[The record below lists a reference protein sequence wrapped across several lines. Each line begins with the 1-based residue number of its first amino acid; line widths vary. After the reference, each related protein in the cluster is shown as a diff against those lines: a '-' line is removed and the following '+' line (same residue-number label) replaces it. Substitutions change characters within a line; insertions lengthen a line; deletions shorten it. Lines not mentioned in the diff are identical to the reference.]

1 MVSSTPSVLFVWSRI
16 DHYPRFGH
24 EQLPAP
30 TLAGRTGLTF
40 EPNPIFFGETL
51 TVTCG
56 PPPNEL
62 DFRITSSEWRL
73 DGVVINEDNQHSFS
87 RENGVERL
95 TIRNYFFTDDGLYE
109 CRLFD
114 GESVYQST
122 VEPFFLRETPRINVV
137 PLQSDLICEVGQQ
150 VSVQCSVQAPY
161 EVVFRGLQGEAVV
174 DQTIQGETT
183 ITQTDCD
190 NQGLNITCEVNDF
203 PRFRRNTTF
212 FLFTA
217 ANFICLD
224 DPEFGN
230 GFLNDVGRASC
241 EPDEVGEKNAIC
253 RESGEWE
260 DRDDNCTLQIIA
272 ELLFQSQFL
281 NETFLPEFL
290 EELSNA
296 TTTLSEPVTES
307 QNNIE
312 AIVRILDNVAT
323 FVTTS
328 EIEITQESMEDVLL
342 TTSVLTQ
349 DSAIAAWDIL
359 NREAVIEIL
368 GERTLSPRNESFSS
382 LLLFSLEGITSTLTN
397 ASFTIETPLILLNRT
412 TFIDS
417 FNGDFNSTVEIE
429 IQEANGATNLT
440 VITFESLDNVLPPR
454 DENNASGRVING
466 RVVLVQSD
474 SNIDNITFS
483 FEVINENLTRPQCVF
498 WNFTLFEGLGGW
510 DDEGCELVVRE
521 NDTVT
526 CQCDHL
532 TSFSIL
538 MSPNAIQSIVL
549 DFITYIG
556 VGISIL
562 SLIICLCI
570 EAAIWRKVIKS
581 RTAHLRHICIVNIAL
596 SLLIANIWF
605 IVGAGVSA
613 GNRTNPRVCTAVT
626 FFIHLF
632 YLALFFWM
640 LNYGLLLFYY
650 TVFVFGSLSKSTLL
664 AVGFCVG
671 YGAPLI
677 ITTITIAVTAP
688 VNEYIQETAVCW
700 LNWNRSRALLAF
712 VVPALLIVAIN
723 LIILIVVIAKLLRSR
738 GRASTVEG
746 DEKNVIGDLARTVA
760 ILIPFFGITWS
771 LGVGTLV
778 DPDNLGLHATFAL
791 FNSLQGFFIL
801 VFGTLLDSKVRSEI
815 SKVIPQTSVSGT
827 RTTSSGNSSSWQFWK
842 KKGSNNHSSNVTDS
856 SRVPSS

>member
-1 MVSSTPSVLFVWSRI
+1 MFNDLKNI
-16 DHYPRFGH
+16 YPVVF
-24 EQLPAP
+24 ES
-30 TLAGRTGLTF
+30 RTGLTF
-40 EPNPIFFGETL
+40 EPSLIFFGETL

-114 GESVYQST
+114 GESVYQSSS
-122 VEPFFLRETPRINVV
+122 VERFLIQETPRINVV
-137 PLQSDLICEVGQQ
+137 PLQRNLMCEVGQQ
-150 VSVQCSVQAPY
+150 VSVRCSVQAPY
-161 EVVFRGLQGEAVV
+161 QVMFGGLPGEEVG
-174 DQTIQGETT
+174 IQLKKT

-203 PRFRRNTTF
+203 PQFRRNTTF
-212 FLFTA
+212 LLFTA
-217 ANFICLD
+217 PNFTCFD
-224 DPEFGN
+224 DPDFGN
-230 GFLNDVGRASC
+230 GFLNEVGRASC
-241 EPDEVGEKNAIC
+241 GPNEVGEKNAIC

-260 DRDDNCTLQIIA
+260 DRDDSCTLQIFV

-290 EELSNA
+290 EALSNA
-296 TTTLSEPVTES
+296 TTTLSEQVTES

-312 AIVRILDNVAT
+312 TIVRILDNVAT

-342 TTSVLTQ
+342 TTGVLTQ
-349 DSAIAAWDIL
+349 DSAIEAWDAL

-368 GERTLSPRNESFSS
+368 GERTLSPRNESLSS
-382 LLLFSLEGITSTLTN
+382 LLLFSLEGITSALTN
-397 ASFTIETPLILLNRT
+397 ASFTIETPLILLNKT

-483 FEVINENLTRPQCVF
+483 FDVINENLTRPQCVF

-581 RTAHLRHICIVNIAL
+581 STAHLRHICIVNIAL

-613 GNRTNPRVCTAVT
+613 GNRSNARTCTAVT

-650 TVFVFGSLSKSTLL
+650 TVFVFGSLSKITLL

-712 VVPALLIVAIN
+712 VVPALLIVFIN
-723 LIILIVVIAKLLRSR
+723 VIILIVVIAKLLRSR
-738 GRASTVEG
+738 GRASTVVG
-746 DEKNVIGDLARTVA
+746 DEKNVIADLARTVA
-760 ILIPFFGITWS
+760 LLTPFFGITWS
-771 LGVGTLV
+771 LGVGTLL

-856 SRVPSS
+856 SRVPSA